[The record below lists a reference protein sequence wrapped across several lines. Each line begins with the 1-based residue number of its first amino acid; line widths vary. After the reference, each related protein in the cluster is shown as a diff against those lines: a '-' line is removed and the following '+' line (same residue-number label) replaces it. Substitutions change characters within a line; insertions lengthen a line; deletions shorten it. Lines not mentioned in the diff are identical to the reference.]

1 MLTRQWCV
9 EKSQVT
15 IIMQINNPNKTKE
28 RVHVYAIIVF
38 CLWSYVPINRLTP
51 LLCRSGRTVAL
62 EQHMLWLAPFCLGLC
77 QCPFCNLSLLS
88 WCCVERNRYPQE
100 C

>member
-15 IIMQINNPNKTKE
+15 IIMQIHNPNKIKE
-28 RVHVYAIIVF
+28 PVHIYAIIFF

-51 LLCRSGRTVAL
+51 LLC
-62 EQHMLWLAPFCLGLC
+62 
-77 QCPFCNLSLLS
+77 
-88 WCCVERNRYPQE
+88 
-100 C
+100 

>member
-28 RVHVYAIIVF
+28 PVHVYAIIVF

-51 LLCRSGRTVAL
+51 LLCRSGRTAAL
-62 EQHMLWLAPFCLGLC
+62 EQHMLWLAPFVWAFVSA
-77 QCPFCNLSLLS
+77 PFTIL
-88 WCCVERNRYPQE
+88 VY
-100 C
+100 